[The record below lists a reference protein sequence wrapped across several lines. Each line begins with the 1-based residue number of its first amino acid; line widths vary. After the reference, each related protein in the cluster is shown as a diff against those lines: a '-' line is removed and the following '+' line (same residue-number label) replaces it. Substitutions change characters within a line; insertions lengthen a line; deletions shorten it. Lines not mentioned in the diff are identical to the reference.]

1 MDERENLNAT
11 HLEVFKR
18 SFHVSHHDVS
28 ESRSCC
34 KLKES
39 VVEEIDCNS
48 FGRMHVHFSE
58 RWLEEFDQPLTTT
71 KHTSSIYLV
80 QRVSVAIQRGN
91 AAAVV
96 GCTGGVN

>member
-1 MDERENLNAT
+1 MGWLSMMQVVRDVDERENLNAT

-18 SFHVSHHDVS
+18 SFHISHHDVS

-48 FGRMHVHFSE
+48 FMSSANRYVWLKVVMLGMSFTYTRNSSGPRM
-58 RWLEEFDQPLTTT
+58 LP
-71 KHTSSIYLV
+71 
-80 QRVSVAIQRGN
+80 
-91 AAAVV
+91 
-96 GCTGGVN
+96 